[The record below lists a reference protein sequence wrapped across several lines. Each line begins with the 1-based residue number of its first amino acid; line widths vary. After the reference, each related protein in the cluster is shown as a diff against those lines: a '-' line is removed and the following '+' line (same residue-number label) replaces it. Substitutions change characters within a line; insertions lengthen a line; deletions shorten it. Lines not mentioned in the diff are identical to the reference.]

1 MSIELKLDLLAY
13 TAGGYKWQ
21 VVKLAAPS
29 CIASKQPFVAAVPE
43 KTGLTV
49 LNKGGLCSHDTYWL

>member
-13 TAGGYKWQ
+13 TAGGCKCQ
-21 VVKLAAPS
+21 VVELAAPS
-29 CIASKQPFVAAVPE
+29 CLASKQPFVAAMPE

-49 LNKGGLCSHDTYWL
+49 LNKGVLCSNDTYWL